1 MCAALVGTR
10 PDMAHRDRVTVTA
23 LARAVFKPPFN
34 ASTVTMQLDSRT
46 AAGAAE
52 LRLSFSVVSLAA
64 GGVSRSDRELGVEL
78 DFVTTARAEGH
89 LY

>member
-1 MCAALVGTR
+1 
-10 PDMAHRDRVTVTA
+10 
-23 LARAVFKPPFN
+23 
-34 ASTVTMQLDSRT
+34 MQLDSRT

-78 DFVTTARAEGH
+78 DFVTNTRAEGH